1 MIAAPKAWTSI
12 WQAPHRALLFL
23 AGLLAFFGHAVWL
36 LPEGIGP
43 DKAAWH
49 SHELLF
55 GMAGAAAGG
64 YLLTALPAWTKKGPV
79 SAEVTVLATVLWCV
93 ARLTTALS
101 AHLSVVAAAVGMS
114 AYFVF
119 LAVVLARGGVSSR
132 AGRRFWAPFAMALIG
147 MLSSLWL
154 DGEASYLVAEAV
166 PRIFLALITLIGGR
180 AVPAFT
186 RSWLGRTGEAD
197 LVRDQPELSYLAIGG
212 IVAAAGL
219 KASEQSNAEGIFLVL
234 SGLALVLRMSGWQCL
249 RTRRYPALFILHL
262 AFSWTPAALLLIGF
276 ATIFPDQMSPATAV
290 HAATMGAMGT
300 MMAALMM
307 RAAMARN
314 EGVLVLNGKM
324 ACAFALICLAAMIRI
339 LAEWIGSAYFN
350 PVVAAAACWMLAW
363 GLFLLAYLLALRGP
377 VPRPILSADRALA
390 PLTEPER

>member
-12 WQAPHRALLFL
+12 WQAPHRPLFFL
-23 AGLLAFFGHAVWL
+23 AGLWALVSPAVWL

-49 SHELLF
+49 GHELLF

-64 YLLTALPAWTKKGPV
+64 YLLTALSAWTKKGPV
-79 SAEVTVLATVLWCV
+79 SAGVTVFATVLWCV

-101 AHLSVVAAAVGMS
+101 AHLPVVAAAVGMS

-119 LAVVLARGGVSSR
+119 LAVALAQAVVSSR
-132 AGRRFWAPFAMALIG
+132 AGRRLWAPFAMALMG
-147 MLSSLWL
+147 MLSPLWL
-154 DGEASYLVAEAV
+154 DGEASYLVADAV
-166 PRIFLALITLIGGR
+166 PRIFLALITVIGGR

-186 RSWLGRTGEAD
+186 RSWLGRTGEAG
-197 LVRDQPELSYLAIGG
+197 LVRDQPGLSYLAVGG
-212 IVAAAGL
+212 IVAAACFN
-219 KASEQSNAEGIFLVL
+219 ATAQTNAEGIFLVL
-234 SGLALVLRMSGWQCL
+234 SGLALVLQMRGWQCL
-249 RTRRYPALFILHL
+249 KARRYPALFILHL

-276 ATIFPDQMSPATAV
+276 ATIFPDRMSPATAL

-307 RAAMARN
+307 RAAMARDG
-314 EGVLVLNGKM
+314 GVLVLSRKM
-324 ACAFALICLAAMIRI
+324 ACAFALTCLAAMIRI
-339 LAEWIGSAYFN
+339 LAEWIGSVYFD
-350 PVVAAAACWMLAW
+350 PIVAAAACWMLAW
-363 GLFLLAYLLALRGP
+363 GLFLIAYLPALRGP
-377 VPRPILSADRALA
+377 VPRPVLSADRALA